1 MYKYLIIGVITM
13 SMIILAKPGY
23 YYIKNYIAQQMI
35 ESAWVESK
43 SKKKIV
49 YPWSD
54 AKTYPIGKIE
64 MKDINLSYTILGGDD
79 SVGLDLGI
87 SHLSNSA
94 YPGKNGNICL
104 AAHRDTY
111 FKKLEKTQLNDII
124 EIEHLNG
131 ADQYKVTDIEIASPE
146 ETMWLENTN
155 SNLLTLVTCYPF
167 NYIGNAPMR
176 WIVRAEKQL
185 ASN

>member
-1 MYKYLIIGVITM
+1 MYRYITIGVIIM

-35 ESAWVESK
+35 ESAWIESK
-43 SKKKIV
+43 SKNEII
-49 YPWSD
+49 YPWSH
-54 AKTYPIGKIE
+54 AKAYPIGKIK
-64 MKDINLSYTILGGDD
+64 MRDIDLSYTILGGDD
-79 SVGLDLGI
+79 STALDLGI

-131 ADQYKVTDIEIASPE
+131 IDRYKVTDIEIASPE
-146 ETMWLENTN
+146 ETMWIENSN
-155 SNLLTLVTCYPF
+155 DNLLTLVTCYPF

-176 WIVRAEKQL
+176 WIVRAEKQS
-185 ASN
+185 AIS